1 MIELVTHLE
10 EKTARLKCE
19 GLGKIKIGL
28 VGCNTS
34 SLVDTLEGAFGFID
48 QETISIASI
57 PKAKEAVTEDVPSTP
72 SPTESGPIGVE
83 LSFPT
88 QAIPLVI
95 AGIPE
100 SLLPI
105 RGPEAQSHYRCQ
117 FIDCTQI
124 FLQKAAACTHI
135 CHDHLNVALACLYC
149 SGRENPKMRWFSAS
163 AWEKHIHKHLQDGL
177 PLFPN
182 DPAFTQL
189 SSETLPS
196 TSGSTSK
203 SLPLEVILERAKV
216 AKQCLK
222 EDSKASSSLKCQV
235 KQGPIKK
242 SKKQRD
248 E

>member
-1 MIELVTHLE
+1 MTHLE
-10 EKTARLKCE
+10 EKAARLKCE
-19 GLGKIKIGL
+19 DLGKIKIAL
-28 VGCNTS
+28 AGCNTS
-34 SLVDTLEGAFGFID
+34 SLVDTLEGAFGSID

-57 PKAKEAVTEDVPSTP
+57 PKAKETVTEDVPSTP

-83 LSFPT
+83 LVFPT
-88 QAIPLVI
+88 QAIPLVM

-105 RGPEAQSHYRCQ
+105 CGPEAQSCYRCQ

-124 FLQKAAACTHI
+124 FLQKAAACTHV
-135 CHDHLNVALACLYC
+135 CCTHLNVALACLYC
-149 SGRENPKMRWFSAS
+149 SGRDNPKMQWFSAS
-163 AWEKHIHKHLQDGL
+163 AWEKHVHKHLQDGL
-177 PLFPN
+177 PLFSD

-189 SSETLPS
+189 SSETLSS
-196 TSGSTSK
+196 TSSSTAK
-203 SLPLEVILERAKV
+203 SPPLEVILERAKV

-222 EDSKASSSLKCQV
+222 EESKASSSLKCQV

-248 E
+248 K